1 LLNVLM
7 YDCISFGQKA
17 ALVLNASRRF
27 RYTLDLKKRE
37 DKEQLRRKIRLH
49 ALVIRVQ
56 FLVHIGSG
64 FFNLNLSHLIGLISQ
79 AALLFKDAGVRGPPG
94 APGGAALP
102 TGGFGIGEEQL
113 TTMMRD
119 HNFSAIEEAGGVG
132 NQIGYFVFLWESWQD
147 LTLVILMIAAVLS
160 LVLGIKTEVPADG
173 ILITGHSLAI
183 DESSMTGESKIVRF
197 AMLFISLHG
206 SLVHKDQK
214 APILMSGCKVAD
226 GYGNMLVGVTAVGIN
241 TEWGLLM
248 SSISEDTGEET
259 PLQV

>member
-1 LLNVLM
+1 MDLPRRDEEWGGSGGDGRSEANRRSSSSAPGAF
-7 YDCISFGQKA
+7 DIPPK
-17 ALVLNASRRF
+17 NAPVAR
-27 RYTLDLKKRE
+27 
-37 DKEQLRRKIRLH
+37 LRRWR
-49 ALVIRVQ
+49 
-56 FLVHIGSG
+56 
-64 FFNLNLSHLIGLISQ
+64 LIS
-79 AALLFKDAGVRGPPG
+79 LLIYDLG

-119 HNFSAIEEAGGVG
+119 HNFSAIEEAGGVVDDRMERYMSG
-132 NQIGYFVFLWESWQD
+132 PWLCLCRGTMCLCRN
-147 LTLVILMIAAVLS
+147 
-160 LVLGIKTEVPADG
+160 VPADG

>member
-1 LLNVLM
+1 MDLPRRDEEWGGSGGDGRSEANRRSSSSAPGAF
-7 YDCISFGQKA
+7 DIPPK
-17 ALVLNASRRF
+17 NAPVAR
-27 RYTLDLKKRE
+27 
-37 DKEQLRRKIRLH
+37 LRRWR
-49 ALVIRVQ
+49 
-56 FLVHIGSG
+56 
-64 FFNLNLSHLIGLISQ
+64 LIS
-79 AALLFKDAGVRGPPG
+79 LLIYDLG